1 MPIKVNKGTQY
12 DKLVRAMKKGTI
24 TSMDAFRQF
33 GITSLHRRLSDLR
46 AMGYVIADAWDEN
59 PETGKR
65 FKRYRLVDD
74 GKDVA

>member
-12 DKLVRAMKKGTI
+12 EKLVTAMTKGTV

-46 AMGYVIADAWDEN
+46 AMGYVIADTWDEN
-59 PETGKR
+59 PDTGKR

>member
-12 DKLVRAMKKGTI
+12 DKLVQAMKKGTI

-46 AMGYVIADAWDEN
+46 AMGYVIAKSWDEN
-59 PETGKR
+59 PNTGKR
-65 FKRYRLVDD
+65 FMRYRLVDD
-74 GKDVA
+74 GQDVA

>member
-12 DKLVRAMKKGTI
+12 YALVQAMSNGTI

-33 GITSLHRRLSDLR
+33 GIVSLQRRLSDLR
-46 AMGYVIADAWDEN
+46 SMGYVIADTWDEN

>member
-12 DKLVRAMKKGTI
+12 YSLVQAMKTGTV
-24 TSMDAFRQF
+24 TSMDAFHKF
-33 GITSLHRRLSDLR
+33 GVVSLQRRLSDLR
-46 AMGYVIADAWDEN
+46 TMGYVIADSWDKN
-59 PETGKR
+59 PDTGKR

>member
-12 DKLVRAMKKGTI
+12 YALVQAMSKGTV

-33 GITSLHRRLSDLR
+33 GIVSLQRRLSDLR
-46 AMGYVIADAWDEN
+46 AMGYVIADTWDEN

>member
-12 DKLVRAMKKGTI
+12 EKLVTAMKKGTV

-46 AMGYVIADAWDEN
+46 AMGYIIADSWDEN
-59 PETGKR
+59 PNTGKR

>member
-12 DKLVRAMKKGTI
+12 YALVAAMSKCSV

-46 AMGYVIADAWDEN
+46 AMGYIIADSWDEN

>member
-12 DKLVRAMKKGTI
+12 YSLIQAMKTGTV
-24 TSMDAFRQF
+24 TSMDAFRQY

-46 AMGYVIADAWDEN
+46 AMGYVIADSWDEN
-59 PETGKR
+59 PSTGKR

>member
-1 MPIKVNKGTQY
+1 MPLKLNKGTQY
-12 DKLVRAMKKGTI
+12 YRLVQAMKTGTV
-24 TSMDAFRQF
+24 TSMDAFGM

-46 AMGYVIADAWDEN
+46 AMGYVIASSWDEN
-59 PETGKR
+59 PNTGKR